1 MKKLTVTA
9 VNSYIKAILTS
20 DINLMSLC
28 VEGEISN
35 FKLHSSGHCYFTL
48 KDAGGVLKCVMF
60 RTAAV
65 KLKFMPENGMQVEA
79 TGNISVYERD
89 GVYQLY
95 VENMKQAGTGN
106 LYEKFEETKKKL
118 EAEGLFRQELKKEIP
133 ILPKIVG
140 VVTSPTGAVIQDIM
154 NVSSRRFPDMRIRI
168 FPVAVQGIE
177 ATPSIVGALKFIN
190 KHNLCDVI
198 IVARGGGSIED
209 LWPFNEEETVRAIA
223 ESSIPVI
230 SAVGHE
236 TDYTLS
242 DFVADLRAPTPSA
255 AAELAV
261 PVYAEL
267 KELLFSAKMRLG
279 KLPLQNILLK
289 RKDLER
295 IKNSVFFKRPGEI
308 INIKRQICDS
318 LSEELHT
325 AASNRMKESE
335 QRLKLAL
342 VKLTSLDPLKVLE
355 RGYSVVKNQDGKV
368 ITDGKM
374 LLENEKFQVI
384 VSGDSFEGRKI

>member
-1 MKKLTVTA
+1 
-9 VNSYIKAILTS
+9 
-20 DINLMSLC
+20 
-28 VEGEISN
+28 
-35 FKLHSSGHCYFTL
+35 
-48 KDAGGVLKCVMF
+48 
-60 RTAAV
+60 
-65 KLKFMPENGMQVEA
+65 
-79 TGNISVYERD
+79 
-89 GVYQLY
+89 
-95 VENMKQAGTGN
+95 
-106 LYEKFEETKKKL
+106 
-118 EAEGLFRQELKKEIP
+118 
-133 ILPKIVG
+133 
-140 VVTSPTGAVIQDIM
+140 
-154 NVSSRRFPDMRIRI
+154 
-168 FPVAVQGIE
+168 
-177 ATPSIVGALKFIN
+177 
-190 KHNLCDVI
+190 
-198 IVARGGGSIED
+198 
-209 LWPFNEEETVRAIA
+209 
-223 ESSIPVI
+223 
-230 SAVGHE
+230 
-236 TDYTLS
+236 
-242 DFVADLRAPTPSA
+242 
-255 AAELAV
+255 
-261 PVYAEL
+261 
-267 KELLFSAKMRLG
+267 MRLG